1 MMLDI
6 DNYRK
11 YKRGKLNNRN
21 PLQIAKYYLRNWG
34 YFEKNILFLN
44 DIEKEQATKL
54 FKALKQLTEEE
65 RAFLASRYRLTSEQM
80 RVISDK
86 DIANKYEMTLLNYAE
101 LRKGVEYKLFH
112 YLKGDLPFID

>member
-1 MMLDI
+1 MLDI
-6 DNYRK
+6 KNYRK
-11 YKRGKLNNRN
+11 YRRGKVNNRN

-34 YFEKNILFLN
+34 YFEKNIIDLD

-65 RAFLASRYRLTSEQM
+65 RAFLASRYRLTSKQLKM
-80 RVISDK
+80 ITDK
-86 DIANKYEMTLLNYAE
+86 NLVREYEMTLLDYAE

-112 YLKGDLPFID
+112 YLKDDLPFID